1 MQQYF
6 PLLEWIKT
14 YNKSLFKTDLTAG
27 ITVGVMLIPQGM
39 AYAMI
44 AGLPPVYGLYAAVF
58 PQLIYALMGTSRQL
72 SVGPVAMDSLLVA
85 AALQTMTIVDAQHY
99 ISLAIFLA
107 LFMGLVQIFL
117 GIIKFGF
124 LVNFLSKPVISGFTS
139 AAAIIIGLSQLNHLL
154 GIELPS
160 SNMIHEII
168 QSLWDKSSDIH
179 PFTALITLGSILLI
193 FFLKKISKNL
203 PATLI
208 MVILSTVLTALLQ
221 WDQVGL
227 KIVGF
232 IPQGLP
238 SIKLQAITVQEIY
251 QLTPMAITLAL
262 IAFLEA
268 ISIAKSVDQKN
279 NEDLV
284 KPNQE
289 LIALGMANVVGSFFQ
304 AYPTTGGFSRTAVN
318 HQSGAKTGVAS
329 WVSALLVA
337 LTLVFFTDLFYH
349 LPKAVL
355 GAIILSA
362 VIHLIDFKYPLHLWK
377 THREEFFV
385 LLFTFT
391 ITLFLGVEEGILLGA
406 LVSLSLMVYRSA
418 QPHIAVLGRIKGTSL
433 FRNVVRF
440 PQQIETFPGVLI
452 IRFDGQ
458 LFFGNHNYFKK
469 QITDQIENHQD
480 PIKYLIVDAGP
491 INYVDATASGTLQEW
506 IQELKQK
513 NIKVMWV
520 KTIGPLRDIFYRNG
534 MIKIIG
540 RENFFPSLETVIR
553 HIEGEKVPKIEKKIS
568 NQNNLKNFKH
578 ES

>member
-85 AALQTMTIVDAQHY
+85 AALQTMTIIDAQHY

-160 SNMIHEII
+160 SKMIHEII

-208 MVILSTVLTALLQ
+208 VVILSTVLTALLQ
-221 WDQVGL
+221 WDQMGL

-304 AYPTTGGFSRTAVN
+304 AYPSTGGFSRTAVN

>member
-6 PLLEWIKT
+6 PVLEWIKT
-14 YNKSLFKTDLTAG
+14 YNKSLFKTDFSAG
-27 ITVGVMLIPQGM
+27 VTVGIMLIPQGM

-44 AGLPPVYGLYAAVF
+44 AGLPPVYGLYAAIF
-58 PQLIYALMGTSRQL
+58 PQIVYALMGTSRQL
-72 SVGPVAMDSLLVA
+72 AVGPVAMDSLLVA
-85 AALQTMTIVDAQHY
+85 TALHTMTIVDAEHY

-107 LFMGLVQIFL
+107 LFMGLIQILLGFL
-117 GIIKFGF
+117 KFGF
-124 LVNFLSKPVISGFTS
+124 LVNFLSKPVINGFTS
-139 AAAIIIGLSQLNHLL
+139 AAAIIIGLSQLNHML

-160 SNMIHEII
+160 SNILHEII
-168 QSLWDKSSDIH
+168 QSLWDKSTDIH
-179 PFTALITLGSILLI
+179 RFTTLITLVSILMM
-193 FFLKKISKNL
+193 FFLKRISRKI
-203 PATLI
+203 PAALI
-208 MVILSTVLTALLQ
+208 VVILATVLTSLLQ
-221 WDQVGL
+221 WNKVGV

-238 SIKLQAITVQEIY
+238 SVKLQSITVQEVY

-268 ISIAKSVDQKN
+268 ISIAKSAEQKEN
-279 NEDLV
+279 NETV
-284 KPNQE
+284 APNQE
-289 LIALGMANVVGSFFQ
+289 LIALGTANLVGSFFQ

-318 HQSGAKTGVAS
+318 HQSGAKTGIAS
-329 WVSALLVA
+329 LISALLVA
-337 LTLVFFTDLFYH
+337 LTLLFFTELFYH

-362 VIHLIDFKYPLHLWK
+362 VINLIDFKYPFHLWK

-391 ITLFLGVEEGILLGA
+391 ITLFLGIKEGILLGA
-406 LVSLSLMVYRSA
+406 FVSLSLMVYRSS

-433 FRNVVRF
+433 FRNVLRF
-440 PQQIETFPGVLI
+440 PEQVETFNGVLM

-458 LFFGNHNYFKK
+458 LFFGNHSYFKK
-469 QITDQIENHQD
+469 QINNRIENHKD

-491 INYVDATASGTLQEW
+491 INYVDATALGTLHLW
-506 IQELKQK
+506 IQDLKQK

-534 MIKIIG
+534 MVKIIG
-540 RENFFPSLETVIR
+540 EKYFFSSLENAINC
-553 HIEGEKVPKIEKKIS
+553 INGEEISKMEKKIS
-568 NQNNLKNFKH
+568 NQRNLKN
-578 ES
+578 

>member
-208 MVILSTVLTALLQ
+208 VVILSTVLTALLQ

-238 SIKLQAITVQEIY
+238 SIKLQANTVQEIY

>member
-208 MVILSTVLTALLQ
+208 VVILSTVLTALLQ
-221 WDQVGL
+221 WDQMGL

-304 AYPTTGGFSRTAVN
+304 AYPSTGGFSRTAVN

>member
-160 SNMIHEII
+160 SKMIHEII

-208 MVILSTVLTALLQ
+208 VVILSTVLTALLQ
-221 WDQVGL
+221 WDQMGL

-304 AYPTTGGFSRTAVN
+304 AYPSTGGFSRTAVN